1 MKITSVNNP
10 KIKEIMKLKKKK
22 YRDQQQRYLVEGEH
36 LVEEALKAGV
46 VETILALQDSYAVS
60 VEVIEV
66 SEEIIER
73 LSLVETPQ
81 PIIAVCKMQSDNT
94 LMKDGKRYLL
104 LDDLQDPGNIGTLVR
119 TAVAFGYDQVILGL
133 NSVDLYNDKFIRA
146 SQGGIFYIHCIKQD
160 LKTAICQ
167 LRNDGVCVYGTSL
180 LNGKEIQEVS
190 HQERL
195 AILLGNEG
203 NGVSEELLALTD
215 QNVYIP
221 IKNAESLN
229 VAIAGGILMYHYSK
243 QGLKLEAAVKL

>member
-1 MKITSVNNP
+1 MKITSVNNSR
-10 KIKEIMKLKKKK
+10 IKEIMKLKKKK

-36 LVEEALKAGV
+36 LVEEAWKAGV
-46 VETILALQDSYAVS
+46 VETIITSSVVHYES

-66 SEEIIER
+66 SEEIIAR

-81 PIIAVCKMQSDNT
+81 PIMAVCKMQGDDG
-94 LMKDGKRYLL
+94 LIKDGKRYLL

-146 SQGGIFYIHCIKQD
+146 SQGGIFYIRCIKQD
-160 LKTAICQ
+160 LKTAIMQ
-167 LRNDGVCVYGTSL
+167 LREDGVSVYGTSL
-180 LNGKEIQEVS
+180 LNGKEIQEVGN
-190 HQERL
+190 QERL
-195 AILLGNEG
+195 AVLLGNEG

-221 IKNAESLN
+221 ISNAESLN
-229 VAIAGGILMYHYSK
+229 VAVAGGILMYHYSK
-243 QGLKLEAAVKL
+243 

>member
-46 VETILALQDSYAVS
+46 AETILALSPVEHAS
-60 VEVIEV
+60 VDVIEV
-66 SEEIIER
+66 SDDIISR
-73 LSLVETPQ
+73 LSSVETPQ
-81 PIIAVCKMQSDNT
+81 PIIAVCKMQGDNS
-94 LMKDGKRYLL
+94 LMKEGKRYLL

-160 LKTAICQ
+160 LKTVISQ
-167 LRNDGVCVYGTSL
+167 LQNDGVSVYGTSL
-180 LNGKEIQEVS
+180 LNGKAIQEVNF
-190 HQERL
+190 QERL

-203 NGVSEELLALTD
+203 NGVSEDLLSLTD
-215 QNVYIP
+215 QNIYIP
-221 IKNAESLN
+221 IVNAESLN

-243 QGLKLEAAVKL
+243 